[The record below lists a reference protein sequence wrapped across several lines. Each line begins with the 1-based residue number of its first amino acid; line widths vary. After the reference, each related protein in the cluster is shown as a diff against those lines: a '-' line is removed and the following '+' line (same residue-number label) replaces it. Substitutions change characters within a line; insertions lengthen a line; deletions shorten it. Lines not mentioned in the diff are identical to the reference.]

1 MHQALPLAL
10 VKMLSIDQ
18 MADKKYTSKYSN
30 NKQVSPAQYITE
42 IICENKAKKDGLDLH
57 YRFWTNKVWARF
69 YRDQIATANK
79 LVQKYSDIAIVR
91 ALKDYRA
98 SKIYSLRAPHLI
110 PIIEEE
116 QAKLDNENTTI
127 TLSLHRPETV
137 VFESQS
143 QTNKK
148 KNIFSKLKD
157 IEDER

>member
-1 MHQALPLAL
+1 
-10 VKMLSIDQ
+10 MLFTDQ

-57 YRFWTNKVWARF
+57 YRFWTNRMWTKF

-79 LVQKYSDIAIVR
+79 LVQKYNDVAILR

-116 QAKLDNENTTI
+116 QAKLDSENKTM
-127 TLSLHRPETV
+127 TLSLNRPETV
-137 VFESQS
+137 VFESKS
-143 QTNKK
+143 KTNK

-157 IEDER
+157 IEDEC